1 MHDAIQ
7 KYVDLNILSGASS
20 VVIKDN
26 EIVDLKMWGQMD
38 MEKGKPMQPN
48 TIFRIFFQYQ
58 KNNLRSCDDL
68 SRTGFI

>member
-1 MHDAIQ
+1 MSTLTVTENSYDFSAMHDAIQ

-38 MEKGKPMQPN
+38 MENGKPTQSD
-48 TIFRIFFQYQ
+48 TIFRIF
-58 KNNLRSCDDL
+58 
-68 SRTGFI
+68 